1 MKIISESKKD
11 TLDLGKKIAKNLKA
25 GDIICLYGNLGA
37 GKTVLTKGLSHSLGI
52 KEDDVISP
60 TFVLIRQYQGKL
72 PIYHFDLY
80 RLKDSQEISDLGYEE
95 YFYGNG
101 LSVIEWPDRLDY
113 LLPKE
118 FLKIELKV
126 LSENKREIKLSAF
139 GKRYA
144 DLLEKLNANISS

>member
-11 TLDLGKKIAKNLKA
+11 TLNLGKIISKNLKA

-37 GKTVLTKGLSHSLGI
+37 GKTVLAKGLAHNLGI
-52 KEDDVISP
+52 KEDKVISP

-101 LSVIEWPDRLDY
+101 LSVIEWPDRLGC

-126 LSENKREIKLSAF
+126 ISENKREIKLSAF
-139 GKRYA
+139 GKRYT
-144 DLLEKLNANISS
+144 DLLRGLNANISD